1 MSSRKKGEARA
12 LVDNRQLVPH
22 PLDFSFKAIQE
33 FPGRPLTP
41 SLLISMIDC
50 ADLLRERPRL
60 RDKQLQGVFDLE
72 DELSTGSS
80 GGSLEVEK
88 FPSTALKVN
97 NNILLSWDGFMTSIA
112 KLFQDPVSK
121 LGWIDFS
128 FNDLKTID
136 VVCSRLI

>member
-1 MSSRKKGEARA
+1 
-12 LVDNRQLVPH
+12 
-22 PLDFSFKAIQE
+22 
-33 FPGRPLTP
+33 
-41 SLLISMIDC
+41 MIDC

-72 DELSTGSS
+72 DELSKSIGSS
-80 GGSLEVEK
+80 GCSVEVEK

-97 NNILLSWDGFMTSIA
+97 NNVLLSWDGFMTSIA

-136 VVCSRLI
+136 VVCSRRNSMYVLCSRTLLNSF